1 MANLREKFV
10 KELAPKLQEKLGLKN
25 RMLIP
30 RLEKVVINMGFGIV
44 EKDVQKNIVEDLAKL
59 AGQKPVLCKARK
71 SISNFKLREGM
82 VIGAKVTL
90 RADRMYDFVERLV
103 NSALPRIRDFRG
115 VPNRGFDGRGNYTLG
130 LKEHMIFPELMD
142 SGAQGNDVGMDITFV
157 TTARNNQAA
166 RELLVALGMPFAGK

>member
-1 MANLREKFV
+1 MANLKEKFT
-10 KELAPKLQEKLGLKN
+10 KELAPSLQEKLGLKN
-25 RMLIP
+25 KMLVP
-30 RLEKVVINMGFGIV
+30 RLQKVVIYMGFGIV
-44 EKDVQKNIVEDLAKL
+44 EKDVQKTIVDDLGKL

-90 RADRMYDFVERLV
+90 RGERMFDFVERLV

-115 VPNRGFDGRGNYTLG
+115 VANRGFDGRGNYTLG
-130 LKEHMIFPELMD
+130 LKEHTIFPELMD

-157 TTARNNQAA
+157 STARDNKEA
-166 RELLVALGMPFAGK
+166 RELLTALGVPFAGK